1 MSGSEIPC
9 PDCGTM
15 IPIDTRL
22 LIEGMQFQCPN
33 PKCRA
38 EIALSQPSAGITEET
53 MKKFE
58 QLKADLMG
66 KD

>member
-1 MSGSEIPC
+1 
-9 PDCGTM
+9 M

>member
-1 MSGSEIPC
+1 
-9 PDCGTM
+9 M

-33 PKCRA
+33 PKCGA
-38 EIALSQPSAGITEET
+38 EIALSRPSVGTTEDT
-53 MKKFE
+53 IKKFE

-66 KD
+66 KE